1 VYLIA
6 TSAAPPFRPE
16 QPAVPQG
23 EPVATQSKLSL
34 ILDERFE
41 TCQLPE

>member
-6 TSAAPPFRPE
+6 DQRRAAL
-16 QPAVPQG
+16 QAGAAAVPQG
-23 EPVATQSKLSL
+23 EPVATQSKLSP